1 MARLPFRKRRSKLD
15 TVKDLAQIYTT
26 LKLAQVGPR
35 AARRAAKGYAG
46 VKAAK
51 TGGRGRRR
59 VVGIALAPIAIGG
72 LVAFLKKRNQE
83 PPGYQ
88 PAAPAS
94 PPTPE
99 SSEPRFQSA
108 PAMGEPGAP
117 KSGTSSSSPQE
128 PAGDAAGTAAGDT
141 GDAPA
146 DSTAGDGAE
155 RS

>member
-26 LKLAQVGPR
+26 LKLSQVGPS
-35 AARRAAKGYAG
+35 AARRAAKGYGG

-51 TGGRGRRR
+51 SGGRGLRR
-59 VVGIALAPIAIGG
+59 VAGVALAPIAIGA

-88 PAAPAS
+88 PAAPA
-94 PPTPE
+94 PE
-99 SSEPRFQSA
+99 AGEAGEPRFQAA

-117 KSGTSSSSPQE
+117 KSGTSSASSTE
-128 PAGDAAGTAAGDT
+128 PPGEAAGTTAGEAGDA
-141 GDAPA
+141 P
-146 DSTAGDGAE
+146 AGDGAE

>member
-1 MARLPFRKRRSKLD
+1 MARLPFHKRRTKLD

-26 LKLAQVGPR
+26 LKLTQVGPR

-51 TGGRGRRR
+51 AGGRGARR

-83 PPGYQ
+83 PPYQ
-88 PAAPAS
+88 PVPS
-94 PPTPE
+94 PMPE
-99 SSEPRFQSA
+99 ASEPRFDTT
-108 PAMGEPGAP
+108 PAMGEPAAP
-117 KSGTSSSSPQE
+117 KSGTSSASPQE
-128 PAGDAAGTAAGDT
+128 PADADA
-141 GDAPA
+141 DAPA
-146 DSTAGDGAE
+146 DATADDASDATADAPAGDAAK

>member
-26 LKLAQVGPR
+26 LKLARVGPS

-51 TGGRGRRR
+51 TGGRGLRR
-59 VVGIALAPIAIGG
+59 VAGIALAPVAIGA

-88 PAAPAS
+88 PAPPAPEAGE
-94 PPTPE
+94 PG
-99 SSEPRFQSA
+99 EPRFQTA
-108 PAMGEPGAP
+108 PAVGEPGAP
-117 KSGTSSSSPQE
+117 KSGTSSASPQE
-128 PAGDAAGTAAGDT
+128 PPGEQA
-141 GDAPA
+141 DAPA
-146 DSTAGDGAE
+146 DTTAGDASE

>member
-1 MARLPFRKRRSKLD
+1 MARLPFRKRRTKLD

-26 LKLAQVGPR
+26 LKLSQVGPS

-46 VKAAK
+46 VKAAR
-51 TGGRGRRR
+51 TGGRGLRR
-59 VVGIALAPIAIGG
+59 VAGIALAPIAIGG

-88 PAAPAS
+88 PAAPG
-94 PPTPE
+94 PE
-99 SSEPRFQSA
+99 AGEPSEPRFQTA

-117 KSGTSSSSPQE
+117 KSGTSSASSE
-128 PAGDAAGTAAGDT
+128 EAAGDT
-141 GDAPA
+141 AGEAGDSPA
-146 DSTAGDGAE
+146 DTTAGDGAE

>member
-1 MARLPFRKRRSKLD
+1 MARLPFRKRRSRLD

-26 LKLAQVGPR
+26 LKLSQVGPS

-51 TGGRGRRR
+51 TGGRGLRR

-88 PAAPAS
+88 PAAPA
-94 PPTPE
+94 PGGE
-99 SSEPRFQSA
+99 SGESGEPRFQTG
-108 PAMGEPGAP
+108 PAMGEPAAP
-117 KSGTSSSSPQE
+117 KSGTTSASPEE
-128 PAGDAAGTAAGDT
+128 PAGDTAGTTAGET

-146 DSTAGDGAE
+146 DGAE

>member
-1 MARLPFRKRRSKLD
+1 MARLPFRKRRSRLD

-26 LKLAQVGPR
+26 LKLSQVGPS

-51 TGGRGRRR
+51 TGGRGLRR

-88 PAAPAS
+88 PAAPA
-94 PPTPE
+94 PE
-99 SSEPRFQSA
+99 AGESGESGEPRFQTG
-108 PAMGEPGAP
+108 PAMGEPAAP
-117 KSGTSSSSPQE
+117 KSGTTSASPEE
-128 PAGDAAGTAAGDT
+128 PAGDTAGTTAGET

-146 DSTAGDGAE
+146 DGAE